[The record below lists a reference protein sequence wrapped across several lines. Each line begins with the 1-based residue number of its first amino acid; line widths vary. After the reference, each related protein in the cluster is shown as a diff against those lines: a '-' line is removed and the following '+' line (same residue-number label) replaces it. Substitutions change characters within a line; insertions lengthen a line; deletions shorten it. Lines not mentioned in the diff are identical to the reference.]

1 MDNSDIIKELTEVSE
16 RSKSN
21 THRINRLEE
30 TQDEL
35 RSLATSTAVMAQ
47 EMSTVKDNVSDIKT
61 SVGMLTDKVNEIK
74 EKPIKRL
81 DGLWDKLLWLVI
93 GAAAAWVLAQIGISV

>member
-47 EMSTVKDNVSDIKT
+47 EMSTVKDNVSDIKI
-61 SVGMLTDKVNEIK
+61 SVGTLTDKVNEIK

-93 GAAAAWVLAQIGISV
+93 GAAAAWVLAQIGLNV